1 MIIKQDELINL
12 REMDMPP
19 QKKAPRIDVPVSEIV
34 GKEIRTTDPRLIKLI
49 TKWKQEESKGETSTL
64 TSNYLD
70 DPKKV
75 EELKETFK

>member
-49 TKWKQEESKGETSTL
+49 TKWKQEENKGESVTV
-64 TSNYLD
+64 TSNYLED
-70 DPKKV
+70 EEKIK
-75 EELKETFK
+75 ELKETFI